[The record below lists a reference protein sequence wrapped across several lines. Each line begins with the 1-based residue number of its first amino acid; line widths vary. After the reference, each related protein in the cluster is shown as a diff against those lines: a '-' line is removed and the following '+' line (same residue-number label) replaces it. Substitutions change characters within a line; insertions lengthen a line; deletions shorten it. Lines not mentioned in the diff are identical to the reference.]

1 MYMNK
6 SFLEIKNISKSFSN
20 KKVLDH
26 INYSFDSG
34 HIYAILGSSGSGKT
48 TLLNILGLLDNK
60 YDGEIIFN
68 SKIISRSKDNFELR
82 NKHIG
87 FIFQS
92 YYLIDSLNV
101 EENIKMPLK
110 YSKKEKTDEQ
120 YFNKIVKTLKIS
132 NLLKEKVNYL
142 SGGEKQRIA
151 IARAFINKP
160 NIIICDEPTGNLDK
174 DNSLNVIT
182 ILKHFISK
190 NKLII
195 IVTHDSFLANQCD
208 IVLELK
214 EGKLY
219 EKK

>member
-1 MYMNK
+1 M
-6 SFLEIKNISKSFSN
+6 EIRNISKSFSRR
-20 KKVLDH
+20 KILDN
-26 INYSFDSG
+26 ISYKFENGY
-34 HIYAILGSSGSGKT
+34 IYAILGTSGSGKT

-60 YDGEIIFN
+60 FDGEIIIN
-68 SKIISRSKDNFELR
+68 NKNISKKSDNYEFR
-82 NKHIG
+82 NQNIG

-110 YSKKEKTDEQ
+110 YSKKEKKDDE
-120 YFNKIVKTLKIS
+120 YFKKIIEELKIE
-132 NLLKEKVNYL
+132 NLINENVNYL

-160 NIIICDEPTGNLDK
+160 SIIICDEPTGNLDK
-174 DNSLNVIT
+174 ENSLKVLS
-182 ILKHFISK
+182 ILKQFISK
-190 NKLII
+190 DKLII
-195 IVTHDSFLANQCD
+195 IVTHDLFLANQCD
-208 IVLELK
+208 IILELK

>member
-1 MYMNK
+1 MD
-6 SFLEIKNISKSFSN
+6 NISYKFEN
-20 KKVLDH
+20 G
-26 INYSFDSG
+26 Y
-34 HIYAILGSSGSGKT
+34 IYAILGTSGSGKT

-60 YDGEIIFN
+60 FDGEIIIN
-68 SKIISRSKDNFELR
+68 NKNISKKSDNYEFR
-82 NKHIG
+82 NQNIG

-110 YSKKEKTDEQ
+110 YSKKEKKDDE
-120 YFNKIVKTLKIS
+120 YFKKIIEELKIE
-132 NLLKEKVNYL
+132 NLINENVNYL

-160 NIIICDEPTGNLDK
+160 SIIICDEPTGNLDK
-174 DNSLNVIT
+174 ENSLKVLS
-182 ILKHFISK
+182 ILKQFISK
-190 NKLII
+190 DKLII
-195 IVTHDSFLANQCD
+195 IVTHDLFLANQCD
-208 IVLELK
+208 IILELK

>member
-1 MYMNK
+1 MD
-6 SFLEIKNISKSFSN
+6 NISYKFEN
-20 KKVLDH
+20 G
-26 INYSFDSG
+26 Y
-34 HIYAILGSSGSGKT
+34 IYAILGTSGSGKT

-60 YDGEIIFN
+60 FDGEIIIN
-68 SKIISRSKDNFELR
+68 NKNISKKCDNYELR
-82 NKHIG
+82 NQNIG

-110 YSKKEKTDEQ
+110 YSKKEKKDDE
-120 YFNKIVKTLKIS
+120 YFKKIIEELKIE
-132 NLLKEKVNYL
+132 NLINENVNYL

-160 NIIICDEPTGNLDK
+160 SIIICDEPTGNLDK
-174 DNSLNVIT
+174 ENSLKVLS
-182 ILKHFISK
+182 ILKQFISK
-190 NKLII
+190 DKLII
-195 IVTHDSFLANQCD
+195 IVTHDLFLANQCD
-208 IVLELK
+208 IILELK